1 MRITDGVQN
10 TIIPN
15 NMPEQNEIELIRKYL
30 KAITDRESVK
40 DDMIRVLKQH
50 IEILE
55 KQIEILKKEKEYD

>member
-1 MRITDGVQN
+1 
-10 TIIPN
+10 
-15 NMPEQNEIELIRKYL
+15 MPEENEIELIRKYL

-55 KQIEILKKEKEYD
+55 KQIEILKKEKYD

>member
-10 TIIPN
+10 IIIQN
-15 NMPEQNEIELIRKYL
+15 NMPEENEIDLIRKYL
-30 KAITDRESVK
+30 KAITDRETIK

-55 KQIEILKKEKEYD
+55 KQIEILKKEKYD